1 MLFFAHEIKRRK
13 PLTIQVFSHRRMQC
27 WTLFLLL
34 MLSTTSV
41 VSFSKNSPTPNK
53 KIESQLNR
61 MPRKE
66 LEASNVWDLVTRSL
80 DVFENSAN
88 SQVFIAIAGAPGSGK
103 STLALRLVNS
113 INELM
118 KDASFSIVVPMDGY
132 HLSQSQLR
140 ALGESGLLFGDNDA
154 SLGEA
159 TTYDDLMKRRGAPWT
174 FDPKRL
180 HQDLS
185 ILKATG
191 SGSFPLHDRTISD
204 PIPDQIHITRNHKI
218 IVCEGNYILAFD
230 DPAWNPLQYIWDDTW
245 LLDVPEAVLK
255 ERLIRRHLLNWNA
268 SKEARFGKGR
278 DGAIAKVVSSDL
290 KNAKFVYRNSQSNAN
305 IIVRNA

>member
-1 MLFFAHEIKRRK
+1 VLDTV
-13 PLTIQVFSHRRMQC
+13 LTSH
-27 WTLFLLL
+27 
-34 MLSTTSV
+34 V
-41 VSFSKNSPTPNK
+41 INDVSCTFSKNSPTPNK
-53 KIESQLNR
+53 KIESQFNR

-80 DVFENSAN
+80 DVYENSAN

-103 STLALRLVNS
+103 STLALKLVDS

-140 ALGESGLLFGDNDA
+140 ALGESNDA
-154 SLGEA
+154 SLDEA
-159 TTYDDLMKRRGAPWT
+159 TYDDLMKRRGAPWT

-191 SGSFPLHDRTISD
+191 SGSFPLYDRTISD
-204 PIPDQIHITRNHKI
+204 PIPEQIHITRNHKI
-218 IVCEGNYILAFD
+218 IVCEENYILAFD
-230 DPAWNPLQYIWDDTW
+230 DPAWNPLQCIWDDTW
-245 LLDVPEAVLK
+245 LLNVPEAVLK
-255 ERLIRRHLLNWNA
+255 ERRIRRHLLNWNA

-278 DGAIAKVVSSDL
+278 EGAIAKVESSDL

-305 IIVRNA
+305 IIIQNA